1 MRTPNQCQ
9 NRPELWVGSVKGA
22 DRAGAWLNDRRRAR
36 LADVMKAS
44 SNRLGFTV
52 IKDAARAR
60 WANCTNVEKI
70 LDLAG
75 HGRCGSHRRDR
86 FGTTSQQRRP

>member
-22 DRAGAWLNDRRRAR
+22 DGAGAWLNHRRRAR

-44 SNRLGFTV
+44 SNRLGSTA
-52 IKDAARAR
+52 INNATRAQ

-75 HGRCGSHRRDR
+75 HERRGSHRRDR
-86 FGTTSQQRRP
+86 FSTT